1 MVYFIIRR
9 NGIILFIPV
18 DVVQKYTAGQGRPGT
33 KKVAPRG
40 DTSPHKVEHNE
51 ALVCVVTNSY
61 VASRASHMPICKAY
75 SGLGPGRLGS
85 TTTHPLSNRQYKNC
99 TSHIR

>member
-1 MVYFIIRR
+1 MVYFIVRR

-33 KKVAPRG
+33 KKIAPWG

-51 ALVCVVTNSY
+51 ALGLLPTEVCISVSLYERYTL
-61 VASRASHMPICKAY
+61 CE
-75 SGLGPGRLGS
+75 GE
-85 TTTHPLSNRQYKNC
+85 
-99 TSHIR
+99 

>member
-75 SGLGPGRLGS
+75 SGLKARLNYNPP
-85 TTTHPLSNRQYKNC
+85 TLYNRQYKNC